1 MGWLSGAYRR
11 WKIFAA
17 PRSRLE
23 KQNSYLRR
31 LGNPRALE
39 YERKWRERQQAY
51 RDRFNAR
58 QQKRYEKWL
67 KKGKAAS

>member
-1 MGWLSGAYRR
+1 MGWLSGAYMTVED
-11 WKIFAA
+11 
-17 PRSRLE
+17 PRSTQITPRETEQLPPPP
-23 KQNSYLRR
+23 RD
-31 LGNPRALE
+31 PRALE

-67 KKGKAAS
+67 KKRKAAG